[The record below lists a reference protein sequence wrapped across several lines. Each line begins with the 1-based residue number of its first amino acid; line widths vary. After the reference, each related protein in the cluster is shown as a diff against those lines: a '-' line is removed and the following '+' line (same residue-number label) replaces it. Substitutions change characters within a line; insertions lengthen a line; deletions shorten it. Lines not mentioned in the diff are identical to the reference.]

1 MHDPSVLVADIKG
14 LPLSRRSFRR
24 WRKNGTRPSL
34 LEVWHEEPGERDSG
48 TVCGYK
54 SMRRHPHH
62 WRVRF
67 MPYVELRRR
76 FERCA
81 KCGRRMNHATRFG
94 YMGSDKVWHDECS
107 SLAHVTGDKKILL
120 EVLDR
125 LTFAYSIDDQDT
137 LRSLVVRPE
146 PRDQFLLHYRTWQML
161 EGYRKGNDKWRAPNE
176 HIKAHWREMPNRNS

>member
-34 LEVWHEEPGERDSG
+34 VEVWHEEPGGHDSG
-48 TVCGYK
+48 TVCKYK

-81 KCGRRMNHATRFG
+81 KCGRRMNHATRFS

-125 LTFAYSIDDQDT
+125 LAFAYSIDDQDT

-146 PRDQFLLHYRTWQML
+146 PRDQFLLYYRTWQML

-176 HIKAHWREMPNRNS
+176 HIKAHWREIPNRNS